1 MYITFEQ
8 LMLLGTFV
16 LALIDLIVSI
26 VNRNNKKK

>member
-8 LMLLGTFV
+8 LMLLGAFV

-26 VNRNNKKK
+26 TNRNNKKK

>member
-8 LMLLGTFV
+8 LMLLGAFV

-26 VNRNNKKK
+26 INRNNKKK

>member
-26 VNRNNKKK
+26 INRNNKKK